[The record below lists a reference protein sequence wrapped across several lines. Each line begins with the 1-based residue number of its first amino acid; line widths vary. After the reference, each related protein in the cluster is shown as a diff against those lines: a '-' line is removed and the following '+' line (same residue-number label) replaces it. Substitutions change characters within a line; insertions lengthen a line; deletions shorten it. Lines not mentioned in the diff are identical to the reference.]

1 MTIAAE
7 FETRIGRPVAAV
19 FAELTA
25 LERYPEW
32 LIASGIIGVER
43 LDDGPLAA
51 GSRLRVQQ
59 RVAGR
64 SATLEGV
71 VTIHEPD
78 ERFGFEARDS
88 DGVKVDVEAALAA
101 ASDGPATVLRWSI
114 RVGLPLRLRMLEG
127 MVAPQARRA
136 AALDLEAFKRRLEA
150 VAQG

>member
-71 VTIHEPD
+71 VTVHEPD

-88 DGVKVDVEAALAA
+88 DGVKVDVEASLAA
-101 ASDGPATVLRWSI
+101 DADGLASILRWSI
-114 RVGLPLRLRMLEG
+114 RVGLPLRFRMLEG